1 MLQMNKVL
9 VIAYYW
15 PPSGGAGVQRWLKF
29 VKYLPQFKIHP
40 VVITVDESCAA
51 FPKIDHSFDQ
61 EVEGVEV
68 HKTQATDYYKFY
80 TKFNGEK
87 KIPQGGVPSAKSSW
101 KNKLS
106 LAIRNNLFVPDP
118 RIGWNKFA
126 IKKAVELI
134 KKGDI
139 DTVVTTSP
147 PHSTQLIGLKLK
159 EKFPHIKWVAD
170 LRDPW
175 TDIYY
180 YKDLGHST
188 RSDTA
193 NKKKELEVL
202 EKADNVI
209 VVSPHMKI
217 LFASKSDKINSDK
230 IKVIPNGFDH
240 KEFENINKKA
250 NPEFN
255 ITYVG
260 TANKDYDLSGFLQ
273 ALLKLKEANIPFK
286 WNIVGEFSAVI
297 KKQIEESGLLSFVRY
312 YGYLQHSEAIK
323 HTISADLLLLIIP
336 NVTNNKLIY
345 SGKLFEYIATANP
358 ILCLGPD
365 DGDAAVLIK
374 ENGLGKNFPYNEQE
388 KILEYLTTSF
398 HKYKNNSL
406 TVKGFN
412 TNQFSRKNLTNVLV
426 RLLNKY

>member
-1 MLQMNKVL
+1 MSKVL
-9 VIAYYW
+9 IIAYYW

-51 FPKIDHSFDQ
+51 FPKIDHSFDK

-80 TKFNGEK
+80 TKFKGEK
-87 KIPQGGVPSAKSSW
+87 KIPQGGVPSAKSGW

-118 RIGWNKFA
+118 RIGWNKYA
-126 IKKAVELI
+126 TKKAIELI
-134 KKGDI
+134 EKGDI

-147 PHSTQLIGLKLK
+147 PHSSQLIGLKLK
-159 EKFPHIKWVAD
+159 EKFPHIKWIAD

-180 YKDLGHST
+180 YKDLGHSK
-188 RSDTA
+188 RSDAA

-202 EKADNVI
+202 EKADDVV
-209 VVSPHMKI
+209 VVSPHMKL
-217 LFASKSDKINSDK
+217 LFVSKSNKINADK

-240 KEFENINKKA
+240 KEFENITKEA

-260 TANKDYDLSGFLQ
+260 TANKDYDISGFLQ
-273 ALLKLKEANIPFK
+273 ALLKLKEANISFK
-286 WNIVGEFSAVI
+286 WNVVGEFSEEV
-297 KKQIEESGLLSFVRY
+297 KNQIEKSGLLPFVKY
-312 YGYLQHSEAIK
+312 HGYLPHSEAIK
-323 HTISADLLLLIIP
+323 HTIAADLLLLIIP
-336 NVTNNKLIY
+336 NVANNKLIY
-345 SGKLFEYIATANP
+345 SGKLFEYIATTNP

-374 ENGLGKNFPYNEQE
+374 ENELGQNFFYNEE
-388 KILEYLTTSF
+388 DKIQAYITNCFKKYQNNDLTI
-398 HKYKNNSL
+398 
-406 TVKGFN
+406 KGFN
-412 TNQFSRKNLTNVLV
+412 PNQFSRESLTGELSK
-426 RLLNKY
+426 LLKKGL

>member
-1 MLQMNKVL
+1 MNKVL
-9 VIAYYW
+9 IIAYYW

-40 VVITVDESCAA
+40 VVITVDENCAA
-51 FPKIDHSFDQ
+51 FPKIDHSFDK

-80 TKFNGEK
+80 KKFKGEN

-101 KNKLS
+101 KNKIS
-106 LAIRNNLFVPDP
+106 LAIRNIFFVPDP

-126 IKKAVELI
+126 IQKAVELI
-134 KKGDI
+134 EKGDI

-147 PHSTQLIGLKLK
+147 PHSTQLIGIKLK
-159 EKFPHIKWVAD
+159 EKFPHIKWIAD

-180 YKDLGHST
+180 YKDLGHSK

-202 EKADNVI
+202 EKADDII

-217 LFASKSDKINSDK
+217 LFTSKSGKINSDK

-240 KEFENINKKA
+240 NEFVNINTKA
-250 NPEFN
+250 NTEFN

-260 TANKDYDLSGFLQ
+260 TANKDYDISSFLS
-273 ALLKLKEANIPFK
+273 ALMELKKESINFK
-286 WNIVGEFSAVI
+286 WNIIGEFSDEI
-297 KKQIEESGLLSFVRY
+297 KEMIENSGLINFVKY
-312 YGYLQHSEAIK
+312 HGYLPHSEAIK

-336 NVTNNKLIY
+336 KVINNKLIY
-345 SGKLFEYIATANP
+345 SGKLFEYIATKNP
-358 ILCLGPD
+358 IICIGPLK
-365 DGDAAVLIK
+365 GDAANLINK
-374 ENGLGKNFPYNEQE
+374 NKLGKNFLYDEQE
-388 KILEYLTTSF
+388 GMTSYLKTTYNQ
-398 HKYKNNSL
+398 YKNNEL
-406 TVKGFN
+406 KIENFDIGR
-412 TNQFSRKNLTNVLV
+412 FSRKELTKTLV
-426 RLLNKY
+426 ELLNKTQL